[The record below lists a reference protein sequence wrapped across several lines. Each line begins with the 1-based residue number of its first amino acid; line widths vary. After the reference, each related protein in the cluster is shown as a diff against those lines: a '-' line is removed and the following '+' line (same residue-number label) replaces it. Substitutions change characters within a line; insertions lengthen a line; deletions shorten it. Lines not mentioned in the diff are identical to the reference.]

1 MKVTIKVAIP
11 DTSLSDS
18 TNLRQ
23 KTTKAGRIA
32 RALAVFRVE
41 EVFVYK
47 TGFLPPS
54 KMRDADLLVKILRYL
69 DTPQYLRR
77 RVFPKSPS
85 LQFTGTLPP
94 LRTRSHPLQSSLAD
108 LTVGTV
114 RWGVQVRP
122 NQIDLGFK
130 KLISYPGA
138 VSERDPTL
146 FKVVSIS
153 PKITLEAIERSD
165 VQEYWGYEARRIGGL
180 VGFLKES
187 ENMTRIGFSRKAP
200 PFKKLVDDL
209 SSTISNTGSILA
221 IFGGP
226 VRGITELCVNEKEDV
241 KHHIDF
247 WINTVTDQGTETVR
261 LEEALVISLGL
272 MNNSFGEKLTKPG
285 YNS

>member
-108 LTVGTV
+108 LTEGTI

-130 KLISYPGA
+130 KLISYSES

-146 FKVVSIS
+146 FKVVGIS

-200 PFKKLVDDL
+200 SFKKMVDDL

-247 WINTVTDQGTETVR
+247 WINTVMDQGTETVR

-272 MNNSFGEKLTKPG
+272 MNSSFGEKLTKSG

>member
-1 MKVTIKVAIP
+1 MTIKVAIP

-108 LTVGTV
+108 LTEGTI

-130 KLISYPGA
+130 KLISYSGA

-146 FKVVSIS
+146 FKVVNIS

-180 VGFLKES
+180 VGYLKES

-200 PFKKLVDDL
+200 SFKKLVDDL

-226 VRGITELCVNEKEDV
+226 VRGVSELCAKEKEDV

-247 WINTVTDQGTETVR
+247 WINTVPDQGTETVR

-272 MNNSFGEKLTKPG
+272 MNNSFGEKLTKSG